1 MAFGMDLG
9 PGTPYIGHGM
19 DLVLKYMTNKY

>member
-1 MAFGMDLG
+1 MAFGMDLE
-9 PGTPYIGHGM
+9 PATPYIGIGM